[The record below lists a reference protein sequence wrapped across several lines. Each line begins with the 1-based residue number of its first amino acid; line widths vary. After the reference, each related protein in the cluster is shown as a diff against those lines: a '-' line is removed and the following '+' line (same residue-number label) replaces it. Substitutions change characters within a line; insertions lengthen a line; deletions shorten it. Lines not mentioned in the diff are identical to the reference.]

1 MTDAPKNDQLTLPRL
16 RALSAR
22 SAQFLSV
29 RVAGSQ
35 LPKRVRDGAAAHG
48 VETVG
53 DLTAYSAEALLTWP
67 GIGGVVLHRAGIALC
82 EMAGLPTS
90 IMRRTRWDELRGILA
105 PADSSSASSKGAVG
119 STHGVSS
126 KAARPL
132 CAHCVEQAAT
142 ECARLRRRDGSWRL
156 VRICRTCATTRRTQG
171 RLPPVAVAKQG
182 CMPADVQTQ
191 LPSLDEYELY
201 SG

>member
-1 MTDAPKNDQLTLPRL
+1 MTDAPKSDQLTLPLL

-29 RVAGSQ
+29 RVTGSQ
-35 LPKRVRDGAAAHG
+35 LPKRVREGAAAHG

-90 IMRRTRWDELRGILA
+90 IMRRTRWDELRG
-105 PADSSSASSKGAVG
+105 
-119 STHGVSS
+119 
-126 KAARPL
+126 
-132 CAHCVEQAAT
+132 
-142 ECARLRRRDGSWRL
+142 SWRL
-156 VRICRTCATTRRTQG
+156 PTHRPPAARGRSVRPTASRR
-171 RLPPVAVAKQG
+171 RPPAPYA
-182 CMPADVQTQ
+182 PTA
-191 LPSLDEYELY
+191 
-201 SG
+201 